1 MHTTP
6 TVLVVSDLHLD
17 REPGPALAQFLEFL
31 EGPAREA
38 SALYILGDLFEYWIG
53 DDAGF
58 PAAETLAAALARLP
72 VPVTFQ
78 HGNRD
83 FLLGPEYAR
92 RAEMTLGPELLRIEV
107 AGGPALLMHGDS
119 LCTSDVDYQEF
130 RKMVRAPAWQQA
142 FLARPLPERI
152 VAAER
157 LRAGSRD
164 AGKMKASEI
173 MDAHPDAIADVLRR
187 HGLSLLV
194 HGHTHRPAIHHL
206 QVDGR
211 PCLRCV
217 LTSWD
222 ELPGYLTLD
231 DQGPR
236 LLTLDGRA
244 YPPSAPCANPA
255 PPDPPAPASRAG

>member
-1 MHTTP
+1 MRTTP
-6 TVLVVSDLHLD
+6 RVLVVSDLHLD
-17 REPGPALAQFLEFL
+17 REPGLTLARFLEFL

-53 DDAGF
+53 DDARF
-58 PAAETLAAALARLP
+58 PGAETLAAALARLP

-83 FLLGPEYAR
+83 FLLGPDYAR
-92 RAEMTLGPELLRIEV
+92 RAGMTLAPELLRIEV
-107 AGGPALLMHGDS
+107 DGGPALLMHGDS
-119 LCTSDVDYQEF
+119 LCTADVDYQQF
-130 RKMVRAPAWQQA
+130 RTMVRAPAWQQA
-142 FLARPLPERI
+142 FLTRPLPERI
-152 VAAER
+152 AAAER

-173 MDAHPDAIADVLRR
+173 MDAHPDAIVDVLRT

-217 LTSWD
+217 LPSWD
-222 ELPGYLTLD
+222 ELPGYLLLD

-236 LLTLDGRA
+236 LLTLDGRP
-244 YPPSAPCANPA
+244 YPVGFSLA

>member
-6 TVLVVSDLHLD
+6 RVLIVSDLHLD
-17 REPGPALAQFLEFL
+17 REPGPTLSQFLGFL
-31 EGPAREA
+31 AGPAREA
-38 SALYILGDLFEYWIG
+38 SALYILGDLFEYWVG
-53 DDAGF
+53 DDASF
-58 PAAETLAAALARLP
+58 PAAEILATALARLP

-83 FLLGPEYAR
+83 FLLGHDYAR
-92 RAEMTLGPELLRIEV
+92 RAGMELAPEILRIEV
-107 AGGPALLMHGDS
+107 GGEPALLMHGDS
-119 LCTSDVDYQEF
+119 LCIADVDYQHF
-130 RKMVRAPAWQQA
+130 RSMVRAPAWQET
-142 FLARPLPERI
+142 FLARPLSERI

-164 AGKMKASEI
+164 AGTMKASEI
-173 MDAHPDAIADVLRR
+173 MDAHPDAIADVLRA

-194 HGHTHRPAIHHL
+194 HGHTHRPAIHQL

-217 LTSWD
+217 LPSWD
-222 ELPGYLTLD
+222 ELPGYLSLD

-236 LLTLDGRA
+236 LLTLDERA
-244 YPPSAPCANPA
+244 YP
-255 PPDPPAPASRAG
+255 AGARL